1 MKNKPGSGNETANQD
16 EHFRKSVHTEF
27 VTHLPR
33 VLADIRQ
40 LSQILVEAAD
50 LKSEMR
56 VVEDLA
62 RKVGF
67 LTQMASM
74 AECPELAQLA
84 SALELLFFHLHETK
98 SRVEDS
104 CRNTFATTV
113 AFLTKH
119 LEQFDP
125 VLAKESLSATILIV
139 NDDLASNRAL
149 VHALTHANLSATS
162 LTNPTEALEQLRRE
176 SYNLIIVDVEL
187 SLMNGLALCEQIRD
201 LDRHRLTPVIFITGR
216 DDLKTRARYTL
227 SGGDDFISKPVL
239 PIELTVKVITHLLK
253 SRVGK

>member
-1 MKNKPGSGNETANQD
+1 VK
-16 EHFRKSVHTEF
+16 
-27 VTHLPR
+27 HLPR

-40 LSQILVEAAD
+40 LSQTLVEASD

-98 SRVEDS
+98 SLVEDS
-104 CRNTFATTV
+104 CRNTIAVTV

-119 LEQFDP
+119 LEHFDP
-125 VLAKESLSATILIV
+125 LLAKESLSASILIV

-162 LTNPTEALEQLRRE
+162 LTDPTEALEQLRYTA
-176 SYNLIIVDVEL
+176 YNLIIVDVEL
-187 SLMNGLALCEQIRD
+187 PLMNGLALCEQIRGLD
-201 LDRHRLTPVIFITGR
+201 LHRLTPVIFITSR
-216 DDLKTRARYTL
+216 NDLKTRARYTL